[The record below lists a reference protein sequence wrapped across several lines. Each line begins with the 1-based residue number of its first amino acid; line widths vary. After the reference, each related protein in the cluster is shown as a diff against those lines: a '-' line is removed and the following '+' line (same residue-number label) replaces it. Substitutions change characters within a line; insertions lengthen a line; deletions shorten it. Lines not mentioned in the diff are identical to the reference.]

1 MRRVKSRNF
10 ILVVCGILIFM
21 LLGFV
26 VAKTMIS
33 LIDEVN
39 NKDNEKEI
47 YQNIISSSSKI
58 KLNGTGN
65 FIENTPRLS
74 KTIISDFN
82 VLLKK
87 KDDEVKYTI
96 GFCNM
101 NDIEVKYDNLLL
113 EGISCYDEVNEI
125 NCDNIKIDSYLRNKK
140 DVFSRT
146 ALISPNSCVDMV
158 IDVKYTGE
166 NEKDTYVYIDKI
178 ALELG
183 VK

>member
-21 LLGFV
+21 LLSFV
-26 VAKTMIS
+26 IAKTMIS
-33 LIDEVN
+33 LIDDVSI
-39 NKDNEKEI
+39 KDKEKEM

-58 KLNGTGN
+58 KLNGSGN
-65 FIENTPRLS
+65 FIGNTPKLS

-82 VLLKK
+82 ILVKK
-87 KDDEVKYTI
+87 KDDEVKYTV

-101 NDIEVKYDNLLL
+101 NDDEVIYNKILL
-113 EGISCYDEVNEI
+113 EGISCYDEENEI
-125 NCDNIKIDSYLRNKK
+125 SCDNVKIDKYLRNRK
-140 DVFSRT
+140 DVFSREE
-146 ALISPNSCVDMV
+146 LISPNSCVDMV
-158 IDVKYTGE
+158 VDVKYTS
-166 NEKDTYVYIDKI
+166 NEEKNTYVYIDKI